1 MHVLYIAHSTAD
13 VKNAWKYT
21 CSLLIIRNNSQ
32 IRSNHENEIQYVN
45 LWPYG
50 ILLYFRDDIAER
62 KG

>member
-1 MHVLYIAHSTAD
+1 MYFLDIAHSTAD
-13 VKNAWKYT
+13 VKNAWK

-32 IRSNHENEIQYVN
+32 IQSNHENEIQYVN

-50 ILLYFRDDIAER
+50 ILLSFRDDIAER